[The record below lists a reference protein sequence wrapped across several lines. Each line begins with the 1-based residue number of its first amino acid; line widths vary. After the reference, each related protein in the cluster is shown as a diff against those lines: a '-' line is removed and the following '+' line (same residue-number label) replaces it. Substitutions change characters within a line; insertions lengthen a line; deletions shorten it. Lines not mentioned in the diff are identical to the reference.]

1 MIIKFKMS
9 EKSKRQFSPLKP
21 GWYQVEIFDA
31 VMDRASTG
39 TEFLNIGFKVQTPKE
54 ESGQCTWGNFYFTE
68 DATWKIAAL
77 QNAIG
82 MEPGSE
88 FDTEDLIGKT
98 LRIRLKDEEDLQGN
112 PRNEVVAFRK
122 LPLEKAPF

>member
-1 MIIKFKMS
+1 MKIKFKMS
-9 EKSKRQFSPLKP
+9 EKSKRQFSPLNP
-21 GWYQVEIFDA
+21 GWYPVEIFDA

-39 TEFLNIGFKVQTPKE
+39 TEFLNIEFKVQKPKE
-54 ESGQCTWGNFYFTE
+54 ESGQSIWGNFYLSE

-82 MEPGSE
+82 VEPGSE

-98 LRIRLKDEEDLQGN
+98 LRIRLQEKEDLQGN
-112 PRNEVVAFRK
+112 PRNEVVAFRQ